1 MKNKKMK
8 TSPPKTYRFCCQ
20 CKRITIWNYYKMVSH
35 SRCSI
40 CQGWQSQGAVINDYG
55 FLVSPKVNLENK
67 QVELMKEIFSD
78 WEQFKEKMDTLLCTI
93 NKEEIENENK
103 EKKT

>member
-1 MKNKKMK
+1 
-8 TSPPKTYRFCCQ
+8 
-20 CKRITIWNYYKMVSH
+20 
-35 SRCSI
+35 
-40 CQGWQSQGAVINDYG
+40 
-55 FLVSPKVNLENK
+55 
-67 QVELMKEIFSD
+67 MKEIFSD